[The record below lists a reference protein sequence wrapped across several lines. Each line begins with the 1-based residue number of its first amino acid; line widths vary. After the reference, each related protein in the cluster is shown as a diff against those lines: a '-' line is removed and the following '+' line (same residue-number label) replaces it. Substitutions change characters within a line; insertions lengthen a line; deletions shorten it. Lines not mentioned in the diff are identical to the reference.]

1 MCFRLLTVRGS
12 KVKYCAC
19 FFPFHLKF
27 IWVHLFQFALCFK
40 FLSPIPYSLLI
51 YFYFQICIRWTCF
64 QKSELHK
71 KWYSERCHFTFI
83 TLPACS
89 HTYPRWLTS
98 LFSSWFFL
106 CFYFVMISRYIYI
119 FLFSVLSYTKGIIL
133 CMLVLTLLFSLNGIS
148 WKSPVSSWSL
158 SLFFFSF
165 APRVYVL

>member
-1 MCFRLLTVRGS
+1 MCFQFFTLRGS

-27 IWVHLFQFALCFK
+27 IWVHLFQFALCFR
-40 FLSPIPYSLLI
+40 FLSPIPHSLLI

-89 HTYPRWLTS
+89 PTYPRWLTS
-98 LFSSWFFL
+98 LFSGWFFL
-106 CFYFVMISRYIYI
+106 FLFVMIIH
-119 FLFSVLSYTKGIIL
+119 FLIR
-133 CMLVLTLLFSLNGIS
+133 NGIYTFS
-148 WKSPVSSWSL
+148 YFHYFLTQKVSYCVCW
-158 SLFFFSF
+158 F
-165 APRVYVL
+165 